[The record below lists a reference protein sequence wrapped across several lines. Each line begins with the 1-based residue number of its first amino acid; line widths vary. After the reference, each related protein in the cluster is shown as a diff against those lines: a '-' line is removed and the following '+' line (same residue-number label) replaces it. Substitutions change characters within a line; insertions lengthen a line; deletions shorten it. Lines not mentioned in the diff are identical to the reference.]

1 MMVHIPRTNLLTLSK
16 SKHFAI
22 DVHPP
27 KSQIIKKVIWIPP
40 LCNSDG
46 STRGSPGHA
55 ATNKLLLLRFLWLLL
70 LLKWLRRRGGITFGL
85 SATLPWSFM
94 LSRILLIEVNSC
106 ADKVANFG
114 VSFMN
119 TSFWSN
125 FIPSF
130 PKEEFLRNR
139 QNLPNYSI

>member
-1 MMVHIPRTNLLTLSK
+1 VHIPRTNLLTLSK

-55 ATNKLLLLRFLWLLL
+55 ATNKLLLLRFLYNFFCFHIF
-70 LLKWLRRRGGITFGL
+70 R
-85 SATLPWSFM
+85 
-94 LSRILLIEVNSC
+94 EVNSC
-106 ADKVANFG
+106 ADKLANFG

-139 QNLPNYSI
+139 QNLPNYRFYCFSCWVLA